1 MTFLSCLSLHLTL
14 LSLSLFL
21 SLAITH
27 ILTISILYSPF
38 FLFSSPTLPYLT
50 PDTYQYRYSPNAF
63 CLESGCPDSTTC
75 TILINSEE
83 PTQPV
88 SITMPSVALSAVSSN
103 GGVAFNTTVGINGT
117 ANNVARPTVITS
129 ITSRYDNDVNADG
142 LYDDPAGEYG
152 AGNTIYFDVTFN
164 DEVVWAT
171 GSTTYPKL
179 WLNIGQW
186 ALYSSGFETE
196 TLTFSYA
203 LTESDNTPALLPQ
216 DLTAD
221 GTGPIYCLSADLCHI
236 YNRNN
241 RPVSLAPGAIVD
253 PLIVVDTAKPTVMAV
268 WTNKST

>member
-1 MTFLSCLSLHLTL
+1 M
-14 LSLSLFL
+14 
-21 SLAITH
+21 
-27 ILTISILYSPF
+27 
-38 FLFSSPTLPYLT
+38 
-50 PDTYQYRYSPNAF
+50 
-63 CLESGCPDSTTC
+63 
-75 TILINSEE
+75 
-83 PTQPV
+83 
-88 SITMPSVALSAVSSN
+88 SITMPSVALSAVSFN
-103 GGVAFNTTVGINGT
+103 GGVAFNTTVGVNGT
-117 ANNVARPTVITS
+117 ANNVARPTAITS

-142 LYDDPAGEYG
+142 SYDDPAGEYG
-152 AGNTIYFDVTFN
+152 AGNTLYFDVTFN

-203 LTESDNTPALLPQ
+203 LTENDNTNALLPQ
-216 DLTAD
+216 DLTD
-221 GTGPIYCLSADLCHI
+221 GTGTTQSPIYCISADLCHI

-253 PLIVVDTAKPTVMAV
+253 PLIVVDTAKPTVVAV